1 MDKHTYVL
9 TEHALDRMD
18 GRRLS
23 SEAVRAVLTYGRSSW
38 TRGARIYAL
47 GRKEVERW
55 ARRGVDLTPFEG
67 VHVVTAAD
75 GAILSVY
82 RNRDLRGLRQDKRPR
97 FAVGCSGRGS
107 TRWS

>member
-1 MDKHTYVL
+1 MDKPIFVL

-23 SEAVRAVLTYGRSSW
+23 TEAVRAVLTYGRSSW
-38 TRGARIYAL
+38 TRGARIYAV

-67 VHVVTAAD
+67 VHVVSAAD

-82 RNRDLRGLRQDKRPR
+82 RNRDLRDLRLDKRPG
-97 FAVGCSGRGS
+97 FAVGCPRRGG
-107 TRWS
+107 TP